1 MIVIILLFI
10 VWFFAYANKCSCKR
24 KTEGCY
30 RTEFYGFQYGH
41 LLLYML
47 LGFLYPKQ
55 FWFWIILGIV
65 WEIFEYWLSM
75 RPDIVENLGGCLSTS
90 NEKTPLWYRHVYA
103 GTPKHENFIDRVFGI
118 KNSETHTWHYSIGEN
133 LTNVLGFM
141 IGKYLN
147 GVHV

>member
-1 MIVIILLFI
+1 
-10 VWFFAYANKCSCKR
+10 
-24 KTEGCY
+24 
-30 RTEFYGFQYGH
+30 
-41 LLLYML
+41 ML

-65 WEIFEYWLSM
+65 WEIFEYWLSV

-90 NEKTPLWYRHVYA
+90 DEKTPLWYRHVYA

-118 KNSETHTWHYSIGEN
+118 KNSESHTWHYSIGEN

-147 GVHV
+147 GVYV